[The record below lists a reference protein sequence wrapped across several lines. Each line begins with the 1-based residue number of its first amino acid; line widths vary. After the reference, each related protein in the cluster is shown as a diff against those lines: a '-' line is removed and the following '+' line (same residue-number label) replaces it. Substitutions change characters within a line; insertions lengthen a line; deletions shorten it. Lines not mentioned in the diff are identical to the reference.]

1 MFVLLLIHSI
11 CAWSAHCMHN
21 ERLLAQECIILLY
34 QRRNILYFAYSAGTN
49 SLFCSNG
56 GAVLGHPNDSALEVA
71 WDSLT
76 IKHGDKDILKSVSG
90 NVKGRFLA
98 IMGGSGSGKVSLFV
112 FCYPATYKE
121 RSNSNN
127 ATTNSDYEPTTNN
140 NNKTPTQTHNFATP
154 ELTRNLI
161 ICCRPH
167 C

>member
-1 MFVLLLIHSI
+1 M
-11 CAWSAHCMHN
+11 
-21 ERLLAQECIILLY
+21 LY

-112 FCYPATYKE
+112 FCYLQRTKNEATAITQQQTVITNQQ
-121 RSNSNN
+121 RTT
-127 ATTNSDYEPTTNN
+127 TTNHQLRHS
-140 NNKTPTQTHNFATP
+140 FATP
-154 ELTRNLI
+154 ELVI
-161 ICCRPH
+161 
-167 C
+167 